1 MSSDHGTHWTSHTVS
16 HIQSELL
23 KQASPHTP
31 PPPPSPLEILRLILS
46 LCFLKSDVK
55 ELVL

>member
-23 KQASPHTP
+23 KQASS
-31 PPPPSPLEILRLILS
+31 PPSPLEILRLILS

>member
-16 HIQSELL
+16 RIQSELL
-23 KQASPHTP
+23 KQAP
-31 PPPPSPLEILRLILS
+31 PPPPLLSPLEILRLILS